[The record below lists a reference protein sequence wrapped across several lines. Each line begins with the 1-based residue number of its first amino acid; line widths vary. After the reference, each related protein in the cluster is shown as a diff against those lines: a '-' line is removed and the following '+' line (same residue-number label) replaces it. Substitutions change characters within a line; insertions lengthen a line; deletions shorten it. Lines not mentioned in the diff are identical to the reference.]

1 MIKLSKGTE
10 HWPVKSVRKTEKV
23 LQTVH
28 CNSEKRK
35 WIYKTVKYFADFFNN
50 LHISNI
56 QDRKYYVKKR
66 NQII

>member
-1 MIKLSKGTE
+1 M
-10 HWPVKSVRKTEKV
+10 KSVRESFANST
-23 LQTVH
+23 LQFLKKET
-28 CNSEKRK
+28 

>member
-1 MIKLSKGTE
+1 MIKLSKGTD
-10 HWPVKSVRKTEKV
+10 HWPMKSVRESFANST
-23 LQTVH
+23 LQFLKKET
-28 CNSEKRK
+28 